1 MRNIL
6 VLHFGQVPCVAG
18 LPFFILIAFGLLISL
33 LVRHFIQYACIC
45 VPPFIFMNDRIYLKV
60 YIVNR
65 ISANLKGMLANS
77 RQKLSAEHV
86 YDAGCSQPGSHYHL
100 AFMLIGY
107 LADN

>member
-1 MRNIL
+1 MD
-6 VLHFGQVPCVAG
+6 
-18 LPFFILIAFGLLISL
+18 FGLLISL

-60 YIVNR
+60 YVVNR
-65 ISANLKGMLANS
+65 ISVNYNDCLANS
-77 RQKLSAEHV
+77 RQEFPAEHV
-86 YDAGCSQPGSHYHL
+86 YDAGCSQPGLHYHL